1 MERRRPGR
9 TRHGIRTR
17 GPVGLFLLAA
27 GALATGL
34 SAPPAVADA
43 ASTEIDSLK
52 AEITALRSALADR
65 DLAARRLQAGNAKLS
80 LDVSAFR
87 GAVALAADGIPARRD
102 SVESPSSSLDWTKA
116 LRAATAAKLM
126 VDGAALL
133 AVMPTGSMEPMFNE
147 RAILLMEPAR
157 FEDLK
162 VGDVVTYRNPKYGLL
177 VVHRILEKH
186 GDKFW
191 SKGDNNG
198 RMDTIY
204 ITREN
209 YGARVF
215 GIIYASEP
223 SEQAQRF
230 SAIMADR

>member
-1 MERRRPGR
+1 MKTVARATLCLIVG
-9 TRHGIRTR
+9 TAVCR
-17 GPVGLFLLAA
+17 GADGNPEVSARIAQLTAEVAA
-27 GALATGL
+27 LRGALAEQEAFARTL
-34 SAPPAVADA
+34 RARN
-43 ASTEIDSLK
+43 DSLS
-52 AEITALRSALADR
+52 L
-65 DLAARRLQAGNAKLS
+65 DLAAFK
-80 LDVSAFR
+80 
-87 GAVALAADGIPARRD
+87 GAVALASNGAPMLRD
-102 SVESPSSSLDWTKA
+102 SPEAPSSSLGWDNA

-126 VDGAALL
+126 VDGAGLI

-162 VGDVVTYRNPKYGLL
+162 VGDVVTFRDPGIGLI
-177 VVHRILEKH
+177 VVHRILERH

-198 RMDTIY
+198 RMDRVY

-215 GIIYASEP
+215 GIIYAREP
-223 SEQAQRF
+223 SAQARRF
-230 SAIMADR
+230 SDCMAER